1 MQTVLKLHTLKLIIQ
16 NVHVFFWHS
25 CRSGFKTGEQNGAR
39 EKSCSPQPMSDIEQ
53 CRQFHPRGQISF
65 QTSSAHGRQLGV
77 LNHQRQHNL
86 QLPSALLPP
95 SLFPPSPSPSHFLH
109 LSTPLSLPQ
118 NPLMNPVKSIP
129 EGRSNLQP
137 LHWTSLTLK
146 NDLIGLQSSKHWH
159 EIINECV

>member
-95 SLFPPSPSPSHFLH
+95 SLFPPSPSPFHFLH

-118 NPLMNPVKSIP
+118 NPLMNLHCKLFNSWAKIKTTDSVYCRHFSHSVYHLPV
-129 EGRSNLQP
+129 
-137 LHWTSLTLK
+137 LH
-146 NDLIGLQSSKHWH
+146 
-159 EIINECV
+159 